1 MSGSSRWS
9 DLKLRLTSAV
19 ILVVVAG
26 GCLWQGGMI
35 YNALI
40 LLAMFG
46 LVWEG
51 LTLIKQ
57 PLHTWRGVLLL
68 LWPMVSGVAA
78 LRGEWSGAFWMV
90 WPSLIFGIPACIP
103 VVVSILGGLSLLWLA
118 FALWFGE
125 RSVRAVRCDRQ
136 RQFCLSDRPHL
147 WWP

>member
-51 LTLIKQ
+51 LPARLLFHQ
-57 PLHTWRGVLLL
+57 ERGKASL
-68 LWPMVSGVAA
+68 
-78 LRGEWSGAFWMV
+78 F
-90 WPSLIFGIPACIP
+90 PSMSP
-103 VVVSILGGLSLLWLA
+103 
-118 FALWFGE
+118 
-125 RSVRAVRCDRQ
+125 
-136 RQFCLSDRPHL
+136 
-147 WWP
+147 